1 MKLNIAPLIY
11 AAKRI
16 ERNRRFVSVDFSGAL
31 VTYAGDVLDTFVRR
45 YCNTRNG
52 YTKIYGVW
60 EGVKVMAFLEE
71 KKVTSAAPPSECYRI
86 HLCTPDLEGEA
97 I

>member
-16 ERNRRFVSVDFSGAL
+16 ERNRHFVSVDFSGAL
-31 VTYAGDVLDTFVRR
+31 LTYASDVLDTFARR
-45 YCNTRNG
+45 YCKTRNG
-52 YTKIYGVW
+52 YTKIYGVQD
-60 EGVKVMAFLEE
+60 GVKVMAFLEE
-71 KKVTSAAPPSECYRI
+71 KQVSSANPSSECYRI
-86 HLCTPDLEGEA
+86 HLCTPDPDGEA